1 MASVTLAEAS
11 KLGLNDLQAGVVENI
26 VTVNPFYQVLPF
38 QEIYGNAL
46 GYNRENALG
55 DVQVLGI
62 DGTITAKAA
71 ATYTPKTAGLTTII
85 GDAEVN
91 GLIVAQGIGGNAG
104 NDVVA
109 QQIASKAKSVGREFQ
124 RQLILGDT
132 ANANEFDGLAKLVAS
147 TQKVDAN
154 ANALTLTMLDEL
166 LAAVTSKNGQVDYI
180 TMHSKGIN
188 KLKALLRALGGAQI
202 DYVQMGM
209 GVDGRPNMVLMY
221 DGVPVFR
228 NDYIPVNGGAGTN
241 ESAIYAGVFDDGT
254 GVGLTGLTAANGAG
268 IQVQAVGAAE
278 AKDSEIWRVK
288 FYTGLVSYSDL
299 GLAAITEVTF

>member
-55 DVQVLGI
+55 DVQVLGV

-71 ATYTPKTAGLTTII
+71 ATYTAKTAGLTSIV

-91 GLIVAQGIGGNAG
+91 GLIIAQGIGGNAG

-109 QQIASKAKSVGREFQ
+109 QQIASKAKSIGREFQ
-124 RQLILGDT
+124 RQLIHGDSAT
-132 ANANEFDGLAKLVAS
+132 PNEFDGLAKLVTS

-166 LAAVTSKNGQVDYI
+166 LAAVLS
-180 TMHSKGIN
+180 
-188 KLKALLRALGGAQI
+188 
-202 DYVQMGM
+202 
-209 GVDGRPNMVLMY
+209 
-221 DGVPVFR
+221 
-228 NDYIPVNGGAGTN
+228 
-241 ESAIYAGVFDDGT
+241 
-254 GVGLTGLTAANGAG
+254 
-268 IQVQAVGAAE
+268 
-278 AKDSEIWRVK
+278 
-288 FYTGLVSYSDL
+288 
-299 GLAAITEVTF
+299 